1 MNHEVLNKKHKT
13 KMTKRAVCIH
23 AQSQKPTKSSYGRT
37 GRTHGVCVHTHMH
50 GRSTKPCKV
59 RGKRAKGRWVKPSP
73 LKERWERKIKGK
85 GDRERSEIE

>member
-1 MNHEVLNKKHKT
+1 
-13 KMTKRAVCIH
+13 MTKRAVCIH

-59 RGKRAKGRWVKPSP
+59 RGKRAKGRWVKTFSS
-73 LKERWERKIKGK
+73 KREVGK
-85 GDRERSEIE
+85 KNKRERGQRAL